1 MTILL
6 YVRRKQWP
14 LQSITV
20 ECTHQR
26 VHCRDIENCED
37 DEGAYIDL
45 INREITLDGDL
56 SSDQKDRISY
66 IARRCPVHRTLES
79 GPRIKDVLKMVGEE

>member
-56 SSDQKDRISY
+56 SPDQKERISY